1 MKFEVINSKGR
12 CMQSTTY
19 PECVPYDMLESM
31 ANHNYKF
38 RVDGKI
44 VSRYRVKAAVNASL
58 GIATDDSAKLDV
70 VSVDM
75 AKTAD
80 ATGNADMVTRV
91 GASSVICVEDDITF
105 TSQSEAAKHYGISAM
120 SVSKAVKTGKPVKG
134 HTFKR
139 I

>member
-12 CMQSTTY
+12 CMQSTEY
-19 PECVPYDMLESM
+19 AECVPYDMLESL
-31 ANHNYKF
+31 AAHGYKF

-44 VSRYRVKAAVNASL
+44 VAKNRVKSAIAASL
-58 GIATDDSAKLDV
+58 GNSSADTEDV
-70 VSVDM
+70 EILSVDV
-75 AKTAD
+75 AESEDK
-80 ATGNADMVTRV
+80 TGNANLIRS
-91 GASSVICVEDDITF
+91 SSVTCVEDGLIF